1 MADDPPVTG
10 VTLDVNV
17 LAGRSLVAKDGS
29 GFLKLGKAKTSDPYV
44 VVWYGKQKLADT
56 KVETKTLDPV
66 WNQTWQWKFDGRT
79 FKASAELT
87 FKIYDHDRGSAD
99 DPMGEVRLPVKSL
112 LHGRESDKWYKV
124 ENCNGCSK
132 CVSPLPCLHGLARLR
147 PLLPPR
153 VPPRPFAPS
162 PPPPWMPTALA
173 FDSLCVC
180 SLAIATLCRTRSLQ
194 LGGTC
199 ALARARS
206 ATGELHLKITATARR
221 ALALKKKDALQL
233 GALNQVLAIG
243 LGWDMING
251 RKAIDLDS
259 SCVAISFQGEVVKE
273 ECVYFAHLKSR
284 SGAITHTGDEREGD
298 EDLGEGDDEVGSV
311 CSKLRSK
318 LRRVST
324 RSNPIALPPRSSA
337 TS

>member
-1 MADDPPVTG
+1 MADDPPITG

-112 LHGRESDKWYKV
+112 LHDRESDKWYKV

-199 ALARARS
+199 ALAPRPQRHWRAPPQDHCHGAPCPRS
-206 ATGELHLKITATARR
+206 EKEGRLAARR
-221 ALALKKKDALQL
+221 AQPGPRDRPRVGYDQRPQGDRPRLQL
-233 GALNQVLAIG
+233 RG
-243 LGWDMING
+243 
-251 RKAIDLDS
+251 DL
-259 SCVAISFQGEVVKE
+259 VPRRG
-273 ECVYFAHLKSR
+273 
-284 SGAITHTGDEREGD
+284 
-298 EDLGEGDDEVGSV
+298 GEGGVRLLCSSEVAQ
-311 CSKLRSK
+311 
-318 LRRVST
+318 RRHHAHG
-324 RSNPIALPPRSSA
+324 RRARGR
-337 TS
+337 